1 MKKEIFKYSVVKKE
15 ENTED
20 SLIEQSGGTVKFTLK
35 SIVEEI
41 GLYNKKKQE
50 IDAKKQLSQSV
61 IENIKENN
69 PDIIKTIEELPEKTI
84 KAIFLY
90 EKANIEV
97 NASNELLKQ
106 IDEAIDNDG
115 KELEEI
121 VKQTGLSLKVEKPE

>member
-69 PDIIKTIEELPEKTI
+69 P
-84 KAIFLY
+84 
-90 EKANIEV
+90 
-97 NASNELLKQ
+97 
-106 IDEAIDNDG
+106 G
-115 KELEEI
+115 
-121 VKQTGLSLKVEKPE
+121 TGFCQLIYHFDMNVSFPGPSTKMV

>member
-1 MKKEIFKYSVVKKE
+1 MDKKTFKYSVVKSDK
-15 ENTED
+15 NIED
-20 SLIEQSGGTVKFTLK
+20 SVILQSGGTVKFTLK